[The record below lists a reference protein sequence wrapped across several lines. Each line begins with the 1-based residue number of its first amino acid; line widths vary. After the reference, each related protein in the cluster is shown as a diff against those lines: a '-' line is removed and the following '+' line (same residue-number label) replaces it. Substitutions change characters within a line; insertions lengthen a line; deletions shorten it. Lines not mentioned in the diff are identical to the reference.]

1 MAKITS
7 ARIMKIRIP
16 GIKTN
21 KIIELLQIFGQKN
34 NQLIKSIYLFGSI
47 VRGDYTSN
55 SDLDVLIIIAE
66 GAKKEIRKRLDY
78 SNEFIEANRLFS
90 KRFIEGITPLIDTI
104 QGIAEN
110 FDPLPQTILREGL
123 LVFGEK
129 IETLLRETEI
139 KAPEKPELRK
149 LINEI
154 KQSFY

>member
-16 GIKTN
+16 GIKMN

-34 NQLIKSIYLFGSI
+34 SQLIKSIYLFGSI
-47 VRGDYTSN
+47 VRGDYTNN

-90 KRFIEGITPLIDTI
+90 KRFIEGITPLIETI
-104 QGIAEN
+104 QGLAEN

-139 KAPEKPELRK
+139 KVPEKPELKK

-154 KQSFY
+154 KQAFY